1 VNRYRAYWVARPRL
15 DVTVSGSPSRFSL
28 VHRPPKLSPW
38 VDPLVRL
45 LPLQS
50 STRSGPP
57 CAACLLRGGRCR
69 APSLG
74 FHSPSRRQSEES
86 TTREASRPR
95 FVPPSAFRTPSTVC
109 SSSDLAGLFHPATT
123 SGIRSSGSSPPVR
136 LYELVARHPPR
147 AVVKCRLPPVARQR
161 QLHPARPQGFDP
173 HRSPLRAAVV

>member
-38 VDPLVRL
+38 VDPPVRL

-57 CAACLLRGGRCR
+57 CASQRR

-74 FHSPSRRQSEES
+74 FHSPSRHQSEES

-95 FVPPSAFRTPSTVC
+95 FVPPSAFRTPSTAY

-123 SGIRSSGSSPPVR
+123 SGIHSSGSSPPVR

-161 QLHPARPQGFDP
+161 QLHPARPQGFVP
-173 HRSPLRAAVV
+173 HRSPLRPAVV